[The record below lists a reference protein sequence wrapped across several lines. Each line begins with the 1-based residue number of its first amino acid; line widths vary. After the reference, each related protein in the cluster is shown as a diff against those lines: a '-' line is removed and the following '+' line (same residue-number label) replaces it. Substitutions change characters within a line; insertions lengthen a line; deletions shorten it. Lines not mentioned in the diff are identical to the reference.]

1 VVKEV
6 MIKIA
11 LTPSIIHFNVGF
23 SDNAPDIN
31 KISNIMPN
39 MILTNRSVLPIF
51 FFIISK
57 EFGISFAK
65 NKKKNVQFLK
75 SLDLVWSNNWSF
87 PF

>member
-11 LTPSIIHFNVGF
+11 LTPSIIHFIVGF

-57 EFGISFAK
+57 EFGICFAK
-65 NKKKNVQFLK
+65 NKKKIVQFLK
-75 SLDLVWSNNWSF
+75 CHDLVWIDNWSI